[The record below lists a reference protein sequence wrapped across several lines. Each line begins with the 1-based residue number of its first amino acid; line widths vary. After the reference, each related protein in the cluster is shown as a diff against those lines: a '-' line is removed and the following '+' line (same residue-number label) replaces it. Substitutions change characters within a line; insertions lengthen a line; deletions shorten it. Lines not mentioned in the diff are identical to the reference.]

1 MKESDTH
8 FRERAARQT
17 RLVVIFAA
25 VVAAFACTYFGITG
39 ILRDDCTGSFD
50 RAPRSVVTTFVNA
63 IAHGDGDRMM
73 RCWEHNVYYD
83 LDAGCSEICLSRI
96 LGTSYRVLG
105 ISLTEPYITEQGRA
119 NIVATIR
126 VACPDSDQ
134 QHSGEILLDGIA
146 SNVPWRH
153 WKIINSTF
161 GGSLGSQWC
170 K

>member
-8 FRERAARQT
+8 FRERAARQ
-17 RLVVIFAA
+17 RRQVVIVAA

-39 ILRDDCTGSFD
+39 VLRDDCTGSFD
-50 RAPRSVVTTFVNA
+50 RAPRSVVTTFVNT
-63 IAHGDGDRMM
+63 IAHGDGDRMR

-83 LDAGCSEICLSRI
+83 LDAGCSEICLSRM
-96 LGTSYRVLG
+96 LGTSYRVLD
-105 ISLTEPYITEQGRA
+105 ISLTGPYVTEQGRA

-126 VACPDSDQ
+126 VTCPDRDQ

-153 WKIINSTF
+153 WKIIKSTF

-170 K
+170 Q